1 MNTLDNETYQDIQQK
16 IIDVLDAGDYVR
28 IIGKDNNKT
37 DLKVMLAPLK
47 NPKKE
52 SRFENCTADV
62 NIPVGEVFTSP
73 QLKGTGGILSVSKV
87 YLNELEYRDLIIEFK
102 DGKII
107 DYNCSNFDN
116 KEDNKKY
123 IKENIMYNHDTL
135 PIGEFAIG
143 TNTTA
148 YVMAQKYNI
157 QDKLPILI
165 AEKQVLILP

>member
-73 QLKGTGGILSVSKV
+73 QLKVQVV
-87 YLNELEYRDLIIEFK
+87 Y
-102 DGKII
+102 
-107 DYNCSNFDN
+107 
-116 KEDNKKY
+116 
-123 IKENIMYNHDTL
+123 
-135 PIGEFAIG
+135 
-143 TNTTA
+143 
-148 YVMAQKYNI
+148 
-157 QDKLPILI
+157 
-165 AEKQVLILP
+165 